1 MKKLLLLLPLIIVAC
16 KEDKLTT
23 KTSSEDSL
31 QITEDSMDTKV
42 IDSVALRDSLINNAP
57 KTKEVLKN
65 GVMRSNE
72 DGKIVRE
79 LDASM
84 LPIKVGEEFSSDNQ
98 RLILNITNFSG
109 KQINV
114 KVNPE
119 KPAMNIRVNQIILP
133 NGEQDGPFGK
143 EVQNYQVSEKGK
155 VQIIIAKSTMASG
168 DSKGH
173 FTVNIE

>member
-16 KEDKLTT
+16 KEDKITT
-23 KTSSEDSL
+23 ESSSKDSL
-31 QITEDSMDTKV
+31 QITEDSMNTMV

-72 DGKIVRE
+72 DGEIVRD

-84 LPIKVGEEFSSDNQ
+84 LPIKVGEEFSSENQ
-98 RLILNITNFSG
+98 RLVLNITNFAG
-109 KQINV
+109 KAINV

-119 KPAMNIRVNQIILP
+119 KPTMNIRVNQIILP
-133 NGEQDGPFGK
+133 NGEQDGPFGR
-143 EVQNYQVSEKGK
+143 EVQEYHVSEKGK
-155 VQIIIAKSTMASG
+155 VQIIIAKSNMASG
-168 DSKGH
+168 DAKGH